1 MPSRLFAFFQYLLP
15 KHWLT
20 AVVYRLAR
28 VRVPAVKNA
37 LIRGFLKL
45 FDVELEEVKGRVP
58 QDFRSF
64 NDFFI
69 RELNDGA
76 RPVDAN
82 SAAIV
87 SPADGTLSQAG
98 TLRGSRILQAK
109 GIDYSLE
116 DLLAADVDKA
126 GEFSGGAFATIY
138 LAPYNYHRVHAPVD
152 GELVAAHYVPGDLF
166 SVNSKTAAQVP
177 GLFSRNERLNLHFQT
192 AFGPMVVVFVGALNV
207 GSISTPWSGEV
218 RPRKSGVVERIDV
231 SAAPQQVRKGDL
243 LGWFNMGSTVIV
255 LLPPDSCT
263 WHDSFKAGVR
273 TVMGEAIGELAA
285 PGA

>member
-1 MPSRLFAFFQYLLP
+1 MLSRLFTFLQYLLP

-20 AVVYRLAR
+20 AFVYRLAR
-28 VRVPAVKNA
+28 IRVPAVKNL

-58 QDFRSF
+58 QDFLTF
-64 NDFFI
+64 NEFFI
-69 RELNDGA
+69 RELQDGA
-76 RPVDAN
+76 RPIDAAP
-82 SAAIV
+82 SSIV
-87 SPADGTLSQAG
+87 APADGTLSQAG
-98 TLRGSRILQAK
+98 TLRGNRILQAK

-138 LAPYNYHRVHAPVD
+138 LAPYNYHRVHAPAD

-166 SVNSKTAAQVP
+166 SVNSKTAAHVP

-192 AFGPMVVVFVGALNV
+192 AVGPMVVVLVGALNV
-207 GSISTPWSGEV
+207 GSISTPWSGEI

-231 SAAPQQVRKGDL
+231 SAAPRQVRKGDL

-263 WHDSFKAGVR
+263 WHDDFNAGVK

-285 PGA
+285 PGT